1 MKKRTR
7 KNCPIHVAKASLLSL
22 LCVVLLVLPL
32 LAACGNGGAEA
43 AENPLDAG
51 TYDADGKFVQLA
63 WYPDAKMNSLKDA
76 DFKKENGYF
85 VYKGSGYQSMV
96 CIDVSSNQDV
106 IDWEKVKAAGVEAAI
121 MRAGYR
127 TYGSGIIKTDETF
140 YWNMKHAK
148 EAGIKTG
155 VYFFTQ
161 AVDEAEAEEEAQ
173 FVLDM
178 IAPFEPDLPIYYD
191 SEEINYDNARTDS
204 LSGEQLTA
212 NAIAFCEYIK
222 KAGFEP
228 GVYANQMWLCNKMD
242 LMQLEQY
249 KIWLAK
255 YADELNYPY
264 EIEAWQYS
272 SEGKVDGIET
282 DVDMNVYLKKN

>member
-1 MKKRTR
+1 MKRQIR
-7 KNCPIHVAKASLLSL
+7 KKAAALLSL
-22 LCVVLLVLPL
+22 LCAIVLLLPL
-32 LAACGNGGAEA
+32 LSACGGGAEA

-51 TYDADGKFVQLA
+51 TYDADGKFIQLA
-63 WYPDAKMNSLKDA
+63 WYPDAKMNNLNDKD
-76 DFKKENGYF
+76 FVKENGYF
-85 VYKGSGYQSMV
+85 VYKGSGHRSMI

-178 IAPFEPDLPIYYD
+178 LTPFQPDLPIYYD

-222 KAGFEP
+222 KAGYEP

-242 LMQLEQY
+242 LMQLEKY

-272 SEGKVDGIET
+272 SEGNVDGIST
-282 DVDMNVYLKKN
+282 VVDMNVYLEK